1 MGDWFYIWNIINNI
15 SNWEKIWIARF
26 SESFL
31 SKIFLIIIKLT
42 KFTLKSLNNSILEIM
57 ISKLFLQGN
66 SDLHK
71 LLQIDSANIRVLYS
85 NIPCWKTFFEFCSPE
100 APAGCETNL
109 DKSINSFKRQPH
121 KMLKQ
126 TQTIRRLN
134 YLSVFDHFVGLALKV
149 LN

>member
-1 MGDWFYIWNIINNI
+1 
-15 SNWEKIWIARF
+15 
-26 SESFL
+26 
-31 SKIFLIIIKLT
+31 
-42 KFTLKSLNNSILEIM
+42 M

-100 APAGCETNL
+100 APAGCEINL

-126 TQTIRRLN
+126 TQTIRRLIADE
-134 YLSVFDHFVGLALKV
+134 LFECVWSFCGIGP
-149 LN
+149 